1 MKNLIQKGLLTLA
14 IIIGLQISTM
24 AEGTVANT
32 EAGTSGVA
40 VLGYFLLL
48 VAFIVAPAFKK
59 SKHTAH

>member
-24 AEGTVANT
+24 AEGTVTNT
-32 EAGTSGVA
+32 EAGTSGAA
-40 VLGYFLLL
+40 VVGYFLLL

-59 SKHTAH
+59 SQHTAH